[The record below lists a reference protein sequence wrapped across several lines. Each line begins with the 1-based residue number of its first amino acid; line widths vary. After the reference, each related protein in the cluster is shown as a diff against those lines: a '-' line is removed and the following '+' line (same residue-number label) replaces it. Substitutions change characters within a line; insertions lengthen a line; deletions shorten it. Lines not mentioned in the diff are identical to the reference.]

1 MLGGNYGGGDSSFV
15 YSADGPKAVAA
26 AIYVDIFDNNSGGG
40 GKRGDGGFCLVGHF
54 TFYKLQKEVYVNR
67 LPRVLRG
74 SWHTY
79 VGLELQLILSF
90 AMALLEAFITVRW
103 FDFPALAALVLAV
116 AETVAAFLV
125 RDITFK
131 AYKGLASEGE
141 NAAGAPPKP
150 GKKADDGGDAGSS
163 SKDGNGAKGNRAD
176 DEVEDFF
183 DNKE

>member
-1 MLGGNYGGGDSSFV
+1 M
-15 YSADGPKAVAA
+15 
-26 AIYVDIFDNNSGGG
+26 
-40 GKRGDGGFCLVGHF
+40 
-54 TFYKLQKEVYVNR
+54 
-67 LPRVLRG
+67 
-74 SWHTY
+74 
-79 VGLELQLILSF
+79 
-90 AMALLEAFITVRW
+90 
-103 FDFPALAALVLAV
+103 
-116 AETVAAFLV
+116 V

-150 GKKADDGGDAGSS
+150 GKKADDGGDAEPS

>member
-1 MLGGNYGGGDSSFV
+1 MVITVAAIALLCIPQTGLKQLPQLYTWT
-15 YSADGPKAVAA
+15 YSIIILAAVANA
-26 AIYVDIFDNNSGGG
+26 VTAV
-40 GKRGDGGFCLVGHF
+40 FCLVGHF

-116 AETVAAFLV
+116 AEAVAAFLV

-150 GKKADDGGDAGSS
+150 GKKADDGGDADPSP
-163 SKDGNGAKGNRAD
+163 KDGNGAKGNRAD

>member
-1 MLGGNYGGGDSSFV
+1 MFTNSFLVSS
-15 YSADGPKAVAA
+15 S
-26 AIYVDIFDNNSGGG
+26 S
-40 GKRGDGGFCLVGHF
+40 
-54 TFYKLQKEVYVNR
+54 
-67 LPRVLRG
+67 
-74 SWHTY
+74 S
-79 VGLELQLILSF
+79 
-90 AMALLEAFITVRW
+90 ALLEAFITVRW

-116 AETVAAFLV
+116 AEAVAAFLV

-150 GKKADDGGDAGSS
+150 GKKADDGGDTEPS